1 MCPWEEV
8 SVVGS
13 SLNETLDLFLCSYTH
28 AQTHTHTQNLN
39 KPFLSYFP
47 PFTYSF
53 NVFSY

>member
-39 KPFLSYFP
+39 KPFLSYFS

-53 NVFSY
+53 NVFS